1 MGKIIADVQPF
12 QDSLSALNSGLAN
25 QMTGLGTAKDK
36 ATQGAWGFSEPNA
49 HQLENAYRSNWM
61 ARKVVDIPAMDM
73 MREGIEWQAED
84 DQIQALE
91 AEMRRLGVTQKLIQA
106 LKWSR
111 LYGGAAIYISDG
123 SGNPS
128 EPLDTARIQSQGVQ
142 FLKVFSRY
150 QLSGAEIDMDPASE
164 FEGQPKL
171 YNLQGSTT
179 GSVDVHPSRLV
190 RFIGHEIPIAHGYR
204 ADVWGDSVLTSID
217 QTIKDCTAGQQG
229 IATLIQEASVDI
241 YSIDELANKLSTP
254 AHREALLARMA
265 LMGQTKSLVNGVVID
280 TKDKWEQ
287 KSASFGAL
295 PDVQRLLLQIVSGA
309 ADIPATRM
317 LGQAPQG
324 MNATGEGDLINYY
337 DRISADQNVTLRP
350 CLDRL
355 FAALIPSALGS
366 PVELEYTF
374 NSLWQMSAKDKADVD
389 YKNAQTAEIYDRAA
403 LVDGFALREGVKA
416 QVIQNDVYPGISGA
430 FDEAEL
436 RGPAPDKGT
445 GEELND
451 SMTAPLYVYRS
462 VKNGRDFIDWANGQ
476 GFGKTLAADD
486 LHVTIIYSKT
496 PVDWVDAQARSVYGS
511 RPELTIESQ
520 GERTV
525 APLGDKGAVVLKF
538 ESDDLQWRHSDIRER
553 SGASH
558 DFPSFQT
565 HLTITY
571 DGTDLDLSK
580 VTPYNGPIILG
591 PEVFQELDLDWKP
604 S

>member
-1 MGKIIADVQPF
+1 MGKLIADVQPF

-25 QMTGLGTAKDK
+25 HMTGLGTAKDK
-36 ATQGAWGFSEPNA
+36 ATQGAWGFSEPDA
-49 HQLENAYRSNWM
+49 YQLENAYRSNWM

-73 MREGIEWQAED
+73 IREGIEWQAEGN
-84 DQIQALE
+84 QIQALD
-91 AEMRRLGVTQKLIQA
+91 AEMKRLGVTQKLIQA

-123 SGNPS
+123 SENPS
-128 EPLDTARIQSQGVQ
+128 EPLDTSRIQRQGVQ

-171 YNLQGSTT
+171 YNLQGATS
-179 GSVDVHPSRLV
+179 GSVYVHPSRLV
-190 RFIGHEIPIAHGYR
+190 RFIGHAIPIAHGYR

-355 FAALIPSALGS
+355 FAALIPSALGA
-366 PVELEYTF
+366 PVELEYVF
-374 NSLWQMSAKDKADVD
+374 NSLWQMSAQDKADVD

-403 LVDGFALREGVKA
+403 LVDSFALREGVKA
-416 QVIQNDVYPGISGA
+416 QVLQNDVYPGISGA
-430 FDEAEL
+430 FNEAEL
-436 RGPAPDKGT
+436 RGPAPDTGT

-451 SMTAPLYVYRS
+451 GMTAPLYVYRS
-462 VKNGRDFIDWANGQ
+462 VKNGQDFIDWANSQ
-476 GFGKTLAADD
+476 GFGKTLTADD

-496 PVDWVDAQARSVYGS
+496 PVVWAEAQAPSVYGS
-511 RPELTIESQ
+511 RPELTIESE

-538 ESDDLQWRHSDIRER
+538 ESGDLQWRHADIRER

-571 DGTDLDLSK
+571 DGTDLDLSQ
-580 VTPYNGPIILG
+580 VTPYEGPIILG

-604 S
+604 G